1 MRVALLTYGS
11 RGDVEPFVALGQGL
25 LGAGH
30 SVRLAAPKVYESLAA
45 AHPDIDFVGL
55 PGDPQRLVQELVDV
69 AGKSWWRMVRAMSRF
84 VLPLAASVFEQVR
97 MACDGAD
104 LIVLSFILTSAGYQV
119 AREMGVPDISVQF
132 FPVFSSTAEFPA
144 PTFPDLALG
153 GLYRRLSHE
162 MVSQIF
168 WQGGRLLY
176 RWVQRSNPHL
186 PPLSS
191 WPFDPRND
199 WQTPILYAFS
209 SHVVPRPKDWR
220 DDAHITGYWFLD
232 DIGNWSPGEELSD
245 FLDRGSAPIA
255 IGFGST
261 VTRNYKGI
269 VERVLEALAL
279 SGQRGIIVGADDGLR
294 DSPSEVLRIDAIPY
308 GWLFQRMAAVVHHG
322 GAGTTGVGLRAGVP
336 NIVVPFTSDQPFWG
350 HRVHALGAGPRPIPA
365 QRLSAKRLAE
375 AMVTAVNDE
384 EMIKRAKGVGEKIR
398 AEGGVS
404 RAVELLQG
412 YAERAAW

>member
-25 LGAGH
+25 LRAGH
-30 SVRLAAPKVYESLAA
+30 SVRLAAPKVYESLVAV
-45 AHPDIDFVGL
+45 HQDIDFIRL

-69 AGKSWWRMVRAMSRF
+69 AGKSRWRMVRAMSKF
-84 VLPLAASVFEQVR
+84 VVPLAASVFDQVR

-104 LIVLSFILTSAGYQV
+104 LIVHSFVLTSAGYEV
-119 AREMGVPDISVQF
+119 AREMGVPDISAQL
-132 FPVFSSTAEFPA
+132 FPVFTSTAEFPA

-153 GLYRRLSHE
+153 GLYRRFSHE

-168 WQGGRLLY
+168 WQGSRFLY
-176 RWVQRSNPHL
+176 RRVQRSNPHL

-209 SHVVPRPKDWR
+209 SHVVPRPADWR
-220 DDAHITGYWFLD
+220 GDAHITGYWFSD
-232 DIGNWSPGEELSD
+232 GRGDWSPGKELSD
-245 FLDRGSAPIA
+245 FIDGGPAPIA

-261 VTRNYKGI
+261 VTQNYKGI
-269 VERVLEALAL
+269 VERVLEALVL
-279 SGQRGIIVGADDGLR
+279 SGQRGIIVGADEGLR
-294 DSPSEVLRIDAIPY
+294 DSSSEIFQIDSVPY

-322 GAGTTGVGLRAGVP
+322 GAGTTGVGLEAGVP

-350 HRVHALGAGPRPIPA
+350 HRVYALGVGPKPIPA

-375 AMVTAVNDE
+375 AMVAAVNDE
-384 EMIKRAKGVGEKIR
+384 EMRKRAKVMGEKIR

-404 RAVELLQG
+404 RAVELVQG
-412 YAERAAW
+412 YAERAAL